1 MGFSVN
7 GGSTTVR
14 DALHRT
20 LPVPREVR
28 YTIMYNSPRFSLPE
42 KMLLPSL
49 RRVIKLLYIMLV
61 LY

>member
-28 YTIMYNSPRFSLPE
+28 YTIMYNSPRERNCTQEGRL
-42 KMLLPSL
+42 KM
-49 RRVIKLLYIMLV
+49 K
-61 LY
+61 